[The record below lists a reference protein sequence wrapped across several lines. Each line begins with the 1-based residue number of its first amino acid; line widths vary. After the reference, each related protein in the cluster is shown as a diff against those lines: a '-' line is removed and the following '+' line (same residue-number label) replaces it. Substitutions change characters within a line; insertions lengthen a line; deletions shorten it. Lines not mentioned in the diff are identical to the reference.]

1 MLSLHIDG
9 KMCNTRKKLEYDK
22 VFLTLTLPNDLL
34 KLTRS
39 DEGHKA
45 ASYEMIFLDILL
57 LHGFSIKKESEIYV
71 VVYKSSS
78 P

>member
-1 MLSLHIDG
+1 
-9 KMCNTRKKLEYDK
+9 MCNTRKKLENFK

-45 ASYEMIFLDILL
+45 ASYEMIFWTFYCSTAFQL
-57 LHGFSIKKESEIYV
+57 KKESKIYV
-71 VVYKSSS
+71 VAYKSSS

>member
-1 MLSLHIDG
+1 MLSLHFDG
-9 KMCNTRKKLEYDK
+9 KMCNTRKKLENYK
-22 VFLTLTLPNDLL
+22 VYLTLTLPND
-34 KLTRS
+34 LTRS